1 MSKAAELLG
10 VLSTLNLQGITAR
23 FLKEI
28 GSRLQ
33 ADSSSLARAELLALC
48 YGMRWVRL
56 SMRTDSEVSS
66 LMGGWCGI
74 LSSVQS
80 LVWRDRP

>member
-33 ADSSSLARAELLALC
+33 ADSSSLARVELIALC

-66 LMGGWCGI
+66 LMGAWCGMYFFGAFTC
-74 LSSVQS
+74 LE
-80 LVWRDRP
+80 

>member
-33 ADSSSLARAELLALC
+33 ADSSSLARAELLTLC

-66 LMGGWCGI
+66 LM
-74 LSSVQS
+74 ST
-80 LVWRDRP
+80 WRGMYLFGAFTCLE